1 MQLLGTGPHLWRVE
15 VVLWTTNRAPRRET
29 DLIDAVL
36 HKTMSSDDDDPA
48 WPSDVAT
55 ARSYDI
61 QPPAPDAS
69 VGIACWVRAASVGGA
84 ADTAW
89 AVVASAADR
98 LLDEPYQLWDL
109 RVIPRSAILSG
120 TTNATPLTR

>member
-1 MQLLGTGPHLWRVE
+1 MQVLGTDPQLWRVE

-36 HKTMSSDDDDPA
+36 QATMSSDFDDA
-48 WPSDVAT
+48 ACDVAT

-61 QPPAPDAS
+61 QRHAPDAS
-69 VGIACWVRAASVGGA
+69 VGIACWVRAGSVGGA
-84 ADTAW
+84 ADAAW
-89 AVVASAADR
+89 AVVAPAADR
-98 LLDEPYQLWDL
+98 LLDEPYQFWDL